1 MYLAGKRDSI
11 LINNFLKIYRKV
23 ILMKKKA
30 NIFLSIALIIALLVL
45 IYCVYEIVSLQ
56 DELTFAREKN
66 KIMAQQLQSLSME
79 SKNYREEIN
88 NFPGLNDFDIRRLK
102 QQGIE
107 DPEET
112 IINTLYQSPNL
123 IPVDGTLGGTM
134 RFYRP
139 RIWVLSKKS
148 KNSLSL
154 RKSSFRYCLSRWRIS
169 VYIKIS
175 SSLKSIE
182 IRKNSLSTLINC
194 SCGSKLGSVHLLR
207 RL

>member
-1 MYLAGKRDSI
+1 
-11 LINNFLKIYRKV
+11 
-23 ILMKKKA
+23 MKKKA

-139 RIWVLSKKS
+139 RIWVLSKKWVLAEFEDGHIAGKILFTYS
-148 KNSLSL
+148 FSEKNNLVF
-154 RKSSFRYCLSRWRIS
+154 KTIDY
-169 VYIKIS
+169 
-175 SSLKSIE
+175 
-182 IRKNSLSTLINC
+182 
-194 SCGSKLGSVHLLR
+194 HLE
-207 RL
+207 